1 MTLDELRRDARR
13 RGIATSFTDAGG
25 RFHTVS
31 DTTLRAVL
39 EAMGPAPEATAWPP
53 VVVARQGRRCDWRPP
68 VGEPVTLAL
77 ESGAE
82 RPLPAKLP
90 GDLPPGRHRL
100 AGRTGATTLVVA
112 PGRCHLPAA
121 LAEGGRAWGWAAQLY
136 AVRSRSSW
144 GIGDLGDLAGLLA
157 ATAPLGA
164 TFALLN
170 PLHAASPGEPSPYN
184 PSSRVF
190 RNPLY
195 LRVEAVPELA
205 ALAGGERDRV
215 EALARAGRD
224 LLARDRIVRPA
235 VYQLK
240 DEVLRLAH
248 GALARLPGRQAGL
261 AAYRAATANL
271 ERFATFC
278 ALQHVHGRDWRAW
291 PAAYR
296 DPARPE
302 VAAFGAEHGDEVGYH
317 AWLQWLLDEQLAAAA
332 ATTPVDYP
340 ARSFPGWAT
349 LPVGAPRTGWAGSGT
364 PGGSASSAPG
374 GAGSGAPSG
383 AGLGVVNDLA
393 IGFAPDGFDAWTFQG
408 ELAAG
413 MSVGAPPDPLGP
425 RGQDWGLPAFVPDRL
440 TARGYGPFAQTIR
453 AGMAHAA
460 GLRID
465 HVMGL
470 FRLFWIPKG
479 AEPAQGTYVRY
490 PADDLLG
497 VLALESH
504 RAAAL
509 VVGEDLG
516 TVEPGVRERLE
527 ADGVLSYRLAWFE
540 HGPGGGRRRA
550 ADYPRLALA
559 ATTTH
564 DLPTVAGFFSG
575 SDLRHLFEIGV
586 AAPGGDEQA
595 DQEAQRASLRRLL
608 EDEGLLAPGEES
620 VEAIVAALY
629 GFLARTPSML
639 VAATLEDAVEAPDRP
654 NVPGTIDQRPNWSLP
669 LPVPLDDLAADPRVR
684 RLAGIL
690 SDGIAAATP
699 EAERNS

>member
-1 MTLDELRRDARR
+1 MTPHELRRTARR
-13 RGIATSFTDAGG
+13 RGIVTSFTDAGG
-25 RFHTVS
+25 QFHEVS
-31 DTTLRAVL
+31 DSTLRAVL
-39 EAMGPAPEATAWPP
+39 EAMGPAPGATAWPP

-68 VGEPVTLAL
+68 EGEPVTLAL
-77 ESGAE
+77 EGGAE
-82 RPLPAKLP
+82 RPLPAELP
-90 GDLPPGRHRL
+90 GDLPAGRHRL
-100 AGRTGATTLVVA
+100 AGRRGVTTLVVA

-157 ATAPLGA
+157 STAPLGA
-164 TFALLN
+164 EFALLN

-195 LRVEAVPELA
+195 LRVEDVPELA
-205 ALAGGERDRV
+205 ALAGGERERV

-224 LLARDRIVRPA
+224 LLARDRIDRPA
-235 VYQLK
+235 VYRLK
-240 DEVLRLAH
+240 DEALRLAH
-248 GALARLPGRQAGL
+248 GALARLPDRRAGL

-278 ALQHVHGRDWRAW
+278 ALQHVHGRNWRAW

-302 VAAFGAEHGDEVGYH
+302 VAAFGAEHGDEVAYH
-317 AWLQWLLDEQLAAAA
+317 AWLQWLVDEQLAAVASSNPA
-332 ATTPVDYP
+332 PHSRGGAVDNP
-340 ARSFPGWAT
+340 ALASRGWAT
-349 LPVGAPRTGWAGSGT
+349 LPVGAPGTGGSG
-364 PGGSASSAPG
+364 SDAPG
-374 GAGSGAPSG
+374 SWP
-383 AGLGVVNDLA
+383 GVLNDLA
-393 IGFAPDGFDAWTFQG
+393 IGFAPDGFDAWSFQG

-413 MSVGAPPDPLGP
+413 ITVGAPPDPLGP

-440 TARGYGPFAQTIR
+440 AAGGYEPFTQTIR

-470 FRLFWIPKG
+470 FRLFWIPEG
-479 AEPAQGTYVRY
+479 ADPAEGTYVRY

-497 VLALESH
+497 VLALESM
-504 RAAAL
+504 AAEAL

-516 TVEPGVRERLE
+516 TVEHGVRERLE
-527 ADGVLSYRLAWFE
+527 AEGVLSYRLAWFE

-575 SDLRHLFEIGV
+575 SDLRHLYDIGV
-586 AAPGGDEQA
+586 AAPGGNEHA

-620 VEAIVAALY
+620 VGAIVAALY

-639 VAATLEDAVEAPDRP
+639 VAATLEDAVEAHDRP

-669 LPVPLDDLAADPRVR
+669 LPARLEELADDPRVR

-690 SDGIAAATP
+690 SAGVAGRLP
-699 EAERNS
+699 EPERKS

>member
-1 MTLDELRRDARR
+1 MMLEELRRAAEA
-13 RGIATSFTDAGG
+13 RGIATSFTDAAG
-25 RFHTVS
+25 RRYVVS
-31 DTTLRAVL
+31 EATLEAVL
-39 EAMGPAPEATAWPP
+39 EAMGPAPATTAWPP
-53 VVVARQGRRCDWRPP
+53 VVVARTGRQVTWRPP
-68 VGEPVTLAL
+68 EGEPATLVL
-77 ESGAE
+77 ETGQE
-82 RPLPAKLP
+82 RPLPAELP
-90 GDLPPGRHRL
+90 GDLPPGWHRVQ
-100 AGRTGATTLVVA
+100 GRTGATTLVVA
-112 PGRCHLPAA
+112 PGRCHLPAE
-121 LAEGGRAWGWAAQLY
+121 LEGGGRAWGWAAQLY
-136 AVRSRSSW
+136 AVRSRASW

-164 TFALLN
+164 GFALLN
-170 PLHAASPGEPSPYN
+170 PLHAAMPTEPSPYN

-195 LRVEAVPELA
+195 LHIEDVPELA
-205 ALAGGERDRV
+205 GLDPRDRARV
-215 EALARAGRD
+215 EALARAGQT
-224 LLARDRIVRPA
+224 LLDKDRIDRPA
-235 VYQLK
+235 VYRLK
-240 DEVLRLAH
+240 DEALRLAQA
-248 GALARLPGRQAGL
+248 ALGRAPGRRDGL
-261 AAYRAATANL
+261 AAYRAATPNL

-278 ALQHVHGRDWRAW
+278 ALQHVHGQDWRTW

-296 DPARPE
+296 HPGRPE
-302 VAAFGAEHGDEVGYH
+302 VGAFGEQHHLEVAYH
-317 AWLQWLLDEQLAAAA
+317 AWLQWLLDEQLAA
-332 ATTPVDYP
+332 V
-340 ARSFPGWAT
+340 RPGW
-349 LPVGAPRTGWAGSGT
+349 GQ
-364 PGGSASSAPG
+364 
-374 GAGSGAPSG
+374 
-383 AGLGVVNDLA
+383 LGVVNDLA
-393 IGFAPDGFDAWTFQG
+393 IGFAPDGFDAWSFQD

-440 TARGYGPFAQTIR
+440 TAGGYAPFAQTIR

-470 FRLFWIPKG
+470 FRLFWIPEG

-497 VLALESH
+497 VLALES
-504 RAAAL
+504 AAAQAL

-516 TVEPGVRERLE
+516 TVEPGVRERLAAE
-527 ADGVLSYRLAWFE
+527 GVLSYRLAWFE
-540 HGPGGGRRRA
+540 HGPDDGRRRA

-575 SDLRHLFEIGV
+575 TDIDHLYDIGV
-586 AAPGGDEQA
+586 ATPGGPEQA
-595 DQEAQRASLRRLL
+595 DQEAQRESLCRLL
-608 EDEGLLAPGEES
+608 EEEGLLAPDERS
-620 VEAIVAALY
+620 VPAIVAALY

-639 VAATLEDAVEAPDRP
+639 VAATLEDAVESHDRP

-690 SDGIAAATP
+690 SEGPNRTP
-699 EAERNS
+699 AEAERKS

>member
-1 MTLDELRRDARR
+1 MMLEELRRAAEA
-13 RGIATSFTDAGG
+13 RGIATSFTDAAG
-25 RFHTVS
+25 RRYVVS
-31 DTTLRAVL
+31 EATLEAVL
-39 EAMGPAPEATAWPP
+39 EAMGPAPAPSAWPS
-53 VVVARQGRRCDWRPP
+53 VVVARTGRQVTWRPP
-68 VGEPVTLAL
+68 EGEPATLVL
-77 ESGAE
+77 ETGQE
-82 RPLPAKLP
+82 RPLPAELP
-90 GDLPPGRHRL
+90 GDLPPGWHRVQ
-100 AGRTGATTLVVA
+100 GRTGATTLVVA
-112 PGRCHLPAA
+112 PGRCHLPAE
-121 LAEGGRAWGWAAQLY
+121 LEGGGRAWGWAAQLY
-136 AVRSRSSW
+136 AVRSRASW

-164 TFALLN
+164 GFALLN
-170 PLHAASPGEPSPYN
+170 PLHAAMPTEPSPYN

-195 LRVEAVPELA
+195 LNVEDVPELA
-205 ALAGGERDRV
+205 GLDPRDRARV
-215 EALARAGRD
+215 EALARAGQT
-224 LLARDRIVRPA
+224 LLDKDRIDRPA
-235 VYQLK
+235 VYRLK
-240 DEVLRLAH
+240 DEALRLAQA
-248 GALARLPGRQAGL
+248 ALGRAPGRRDGL
-261 AAYRAATANL
+261 AAYRAATPNL

-278 ALQHVHGRDWRAW
+278 ALQHVHGQDWRAW

-296 DPARPE
+296 HPGRPE
-302 VAAFGAEHGDEVGYH
+302 VGAFGEQHHLEVAYH
-317 AWLQWLLDEQLAAAA
+317 AWLQWLLDEQLAA
-332 ATTPVDYP
+332 V
-340 ARSFPGWAT
+340 RPGW
-349 LPVGAPRTGWAGSGT
+349 GQ
-364 PGGSASSAPG
+364 
-374 GAGSGAPSG
+374 
-383 AGLGVVNDLA
+383 LGVVNDLA
-393 IGFAPDGFDAWTFQG
+393 IGFAPDGFDAWSFQD

-440 TARGYGPFAQTIR
+440 TAGGYAPFAQTIR

-470 FRLFWIPKG
+470 FRLFWIPEG

-497 VLALESH
+497 VLALES
-504 RAAAL
+504 AAAQAL

-516 TVEPGVRERLE
+516 TVEPGVRERLAAE
-527 ADGVLSYRLAWFE
+527 GVLSYRLAWFE
-540 HGPGGGRRRA
+540 HGPDDGRRRA

-575 SDLRHLFEIGV
+575 TDIDHLYDIGV
-586 AAPGGDEQA
+586 ATPGGPEQA
-595 DQEAQRASLRRLL
+595 DQEAQRESLCRLL
-608 EDEGLLAPGEES
+608 EDEGLLAPDERS
-620 VEAIVAALY
+620 VPAIVAALY

-639 VAATLEDAVEAPDRP
+639 VAATLEDAVEAHDRP

-690 SDGIAAATP
+690 SEGTTQAT
-699 EAERNS
+699 ARS

>member
-1 MTLDELRRDARR
+1 MMLEELRRAAEA
-13 RGIATSFTDAGG
+13 RGIATSFTDAAG
-25 RFHTVS
+25 RRYVVS
-31 DTTLRAVL
+31 EATLEAVL
-39 EAMGPAPEATAWPP
+39 EAMGPAPATTAWPP
-53 VVVARQGRRCDWRPP
+53 VVVTRTGRQVTWRPP
-68 VGEPVTLAL
+68 EGEPATLVL
-77 ESGAE
+77 ETGQE
-82 RPLPAKLP
+82 RPLPAELP
-90 GDLPPGRHRL
+90 GDLPPGWHRVQ
-100 AGRTGATTLVVA
+100 GRTGATTLVVA
-112 PGRCHLPAA
+112 PGRCHLPAE
-121 LAEGGRAWGWAAQLY
+121 LEGGGRAWGWAAQLY
-136 AVRSRSSW
+136 AVRSRASW

-164 TFALLN
+164 GFALLN
-170 PLHAASPGEPSPYN
+170 PLHAAMPTEPSPYN

-195 LRVEAVPELA
+195 LHIEDVPELA
-205 ALAGGERDRV
+205 GLDPRDRARV
-215 EALARAGRD
+215 EALARAGQT
-224 LLARDRIVRPA
+224 LLDKDRIDRPA
-235 VYQLK
+235 VYRLK
-240 DEVLRLAH
+240 DEALRLAQA
-248 GALARLPGRQAGL
+248 ALGRAPGRRDGL
-261 AAYRAATANL
+261 AAYRAATPNL

-278 ALQHVHGRDWRAW
+278 ALQHVHGQDWRTW

-296 DPARPE
+296 HPGRPE
-302 VAAFGAEHGDEVGYH
+302 VGAFGEQHHLEVAYH
-317 AWLQWLLDEQLAAAA
+317 AWLQWLLDEQLAA
-332 ATTPVDYP
+332 V
-340 ARSFPGWAT
+340 RPGW
-349 LPVGAPRTGWAGSGT
+349 GQ
-364 PGGSASSAPG
+364 
-374 GAGSGAPSG
+374 
-383 AGLGVVNDLA
+383 LGVVNDLA
-393 IGFAPDGFDAWTFQG
+393 IGFAPDGFDAWSFQD

-440 TARGYGPFAQTIR
+440 TAGGYAPFAQTIR

-470 FRLFWIPKG
+470 FRLFWIPEG

-497 VLALESH
+497 VLALES
-504 RAAAL
+504 AAAQAL

-516 TVEPGVRERLE
+516 TVEPGVRERLAAE
-527 ADGVLSYRLAWFE
+527 GVLSYRLAWFE
-540 HGPGGGRRRA
+540 HGPDDGRRRA

-575 SDLRHLFEIGV
+575 TDIDHLYDIGV
-586 AAPGGDEQA
+586 ATPGGPEQA
-595 DQEAQRASLRRLL
+595 DQEAQRESLCRLL
-608 EDEGLLAPGEES
+608 EEEGLLAPDERS
-620 VEAIVAALY
+620 VPAIVAALY

-639 VAATLEDAVEAPDRP
+639 VAATLEDAVESHDRP

-690 SDGIAAATP
+690 SEGTTQAT
-699 EAERNS
+699 ARS